1 MPLCPALLAACGDH
15 DSNLCHNRPMI
26 KLQPT
31 IDRIKA
37 LLEEDTE
44 ASITYAALEARLAL
58 EKVCYDRLRQRHDY
72 ISHDQLRKWQPGGV
86 INTLISD
93 VDAHLTETM
102 TLSMSKTPAS
112 DDVKPEDE
120 DYVEIGTEV
129 GFDAKKIVKMWNA
142 VARLAL
148 HVRLP
153 KDKNDHIPDYGDKA
167 ETRAK
172 VLEVVAELE
181 RLAKGTMTFSGIGM
195 EVSFDCSCGT
205 KNKRREKLLR
215 EGQHIHCISPDCK
228 ATWKVTKEGEE
239 TVFESVTADIDCDN
253 CGATNCI
260 PWRFFWEMKYDEHG
274 TFSCHTCR
282 HKNYVKWQLALA
294 RRNPQDHAGAG

>member
-1 MPLCPALLAACGDH
+1 
-15 DSNLCHNRPMI
+15 MI
-26 KLQPT
+26 QLQPI

-37 LLEEDTE
+37 LLEQDTE
-44 ASITYAALEARLAL
+44 ASMTYAALECRLAL
-58 EKVCYDRLRQRHDY
+58 EKVVYDRLRQRHAY
-72 ISHDQLRKWQPGGV
+72 ISHDQLRRWQPGAV

-93 VDAHLTETM
+93 VDAHLTDTM
-102 TLSMSKTPAS
+102 TLSIGKNPAREG
-112 DDVKPEDE
+112 VKLEDE
-120 DYVEIGTEV
+120 EYVKVGTEV

-153 KDKNDHIPDYGDKA
+153 KDKDDHIPDYGDKA
-167 ETRAK
+167 EIRAK

-205 KNKRREKLLR
+205 TNKRREKLLR
-215 EGQHIHCISPDCK
+215 EKQHIHCINPDCK
-228 ATWKVTKEGEE
+228 NTWKVTKEDDEF
-239 TVFESVTADIDCDN
+239 VFESVTADINCDK

-260 PWRFFWEMKYDEHG
+260 PWRFFWEMKYDQHG

-282 HKNYVKWQLALA
+282 HKNVVAWRLALA
-294 RRNPQDHAGAG
+294 RNNPPTDDKSEN